1 MGSSSPTGHAHGH
14 GHSLSISR
22 KSSNVRSSRE
32 SLRKQAVTGAASSS
46 NVEQKKRVVS
56 NSGAAEARPRMRYV
70 PKLPH
75 TESYPVAPTT
85 GMYWSRA
92 SVFGET
98 PGRPMKAHSAT
109 VVDNVVWVFGGCD
122 ETGCYRDVYC
132 FDTETMHWSHPT
144 MTGEIPPPC
153 RAHTATLI
161 DRKIVFIAGGQ
172 GPNYYD
178 KTYILDTITRRW
190 KLAQIEGVNPPP
202 RRAHTA
208 VLYKGQIWVFG
219 GGNGMQALND
229 VWALDVAHG
238 VEKLKWTKIDT
249 HGKKPQERGYHT
261 ANLVGNHMVVIGGSD
276 GRDTYQDIWFLN
288 LDTALWTKA
297 KLDKEYKRLSHTA
310 TQVGSY
316 LFVLGGYEGSAFSP
330 EMLLFN
336 LVTLQWEHRAAYGK
350 PPIQRGYHTTV
361 LTDSRVFMI
370 GGSHGGK
377 DLIDDVQTLD
387 LGGAAYLPQVMSFT
401 LEMP

>member
-1 MGSSSPTGHAHGH
+1 MGSSSPTGHVHGH

-361 LTDSRVFMI
+361 LTDS
-370 GGSHGGK
+370 
-377 DLIDDVQTLD
+377 
-387 LGGAAYLPQVMSFT
+387 
-401 LEMP
+401 